1 MSHKMSC
8 DFIIKYNVL
17 ASQNNKEMS
26 VHMSFTF
33 CIPRP
38 NYLVQREFI
47 HVSQTLI
54 EIM

>member
-1 MSHKMSC
+1 MLRHQKV
-8 DFIIKYNVL
+8 KYHCL
-17 ASQNNKEMS
+17 ASQNYNKMDAYMS
-26 VHMSFTF
+26 SAF
-33 CIPRP
+33 CTPRP